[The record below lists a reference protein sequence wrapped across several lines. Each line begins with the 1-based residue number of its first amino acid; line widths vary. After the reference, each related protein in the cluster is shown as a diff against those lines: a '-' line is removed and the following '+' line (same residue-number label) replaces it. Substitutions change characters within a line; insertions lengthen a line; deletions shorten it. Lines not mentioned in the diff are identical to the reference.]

1 MNAVSANDPVAAGT
15 NPFSPRVVL
24 AMVLF
29 GAGVFVALLWMI
41 GAGMT
46 HGSANNGE
54 AHVGSKGLTGYA
66 ALADLLERQ
75 GHAVRRAQS
84 IALLKDPGLVVL
96 TPPMWTD
103 GKALEKII
111 QNRRTIGPTMLVLP
125 KWQAIPAKA
134 LQLGAKDGWVQ
145 IAGTHSPDWL
155 KDLGQYKLTAAT
167 SANDKNQDQV
177 KKGPPV
183 SWSGLGETGN
193 LPDPRIQ
200 FDRSDFVVPLVIG
213 GDGSVLAGY
222 WNDHGDYP
230 ALVHAAGNDGQAED
244 EDVDETLYP
253 LLIVD
258 EPDLLNNWGM
268 ADENRAKAALE
279 LVRLAEGG
287 KPAATINFD
296 MTLNGF
302 KRSPNLLTLAFTPPF
317 LAATLCLLIAA
328 LVAGWRAFRR
338 FGPPLA
344 QGRVI
349 AFGKA
354 ALVANSAGLIRRAGR
369 MHLLAAP
376 YAALVRER
384 LARTLALPRQTDPE
398 RTEAAIDR
406 ALSARDPQAKPF
418 SRIATELRG
427 ANRPAELLR
436 AGQALQDV
444 ERILTR

>member
-1 MNAVSANDPVAAGT
+1 MSLVSANAPVAAGA
-15 NPFSPRVVL
+15 NPFSPKVVL
-24 AMVLF
+24 ALVLF

-46 HGSANNGE
+46 QGSSNDGE

-66 ALADLLERQ
+66 ALASLLERQ
-75 GHAVRRAQS
+75 GHSVRRAQ
-84 IALLKDPGLVVL
+84 AVPLLKDAGLVVL

-111 QNRRTIGPTMLVLP
+111 QDRRTVGPTLLVLP
-125 KWQAIPAKA
+125 KWDSYPAKS
-134 LQLGAKDGWVQ
+134 LQLKAKDGWVE
-145 IAGTHSPDWL
+145 ISGTRSPDWL
-155 KDLGQYKLTAAT
+155 KDLGQYKM
-167 SANDKNQDQV
+167 SVGSNANEKNQDQA
-177 KKGPPV
+177 KKGPRV
-183 SWSGLGETGN
+183 SWDGLGEAGN
-193 LPDPRIQ
+193 LPDSRFQ
-200 FDRSDFVVPLVIG
+200 YDGSNFVVPLVYG
-213 GDGSVLAGY
+213 ANDKVLAGY
-222 WNDHGDYP
+222 WNDHGVYP
-230 ALVHAAGNDGQAED
+230 DLVEAAGNDSQAED
-244 EDVDETLYP
+244 EEADETLYP
-253 LLIVD
+253 LVIVD

-268 ADENRAKAALE
+268 ADENRAKVALE

-287 KPAATINFD
+287 KPSATINFD

-302 KRSPNLLTLAFTPPF
+302 KRSPNLLTLAFKPPF

-376 YAALVRER
+376 YAALVRDR
-384 LARTLALPRQTDPE
+384 LARTLALPRHSDPE

-406 ALSARDPQAKPF
+406 ALAARDPQAKPF
-418 SRIATELRG
+418 PRIASDLRG
-427 ANRPAELLR
+427 ATRPAELLR
-436 AGQALQDV
+436 AGQALQAI
-444 ERILTR
+444 ERTLTR